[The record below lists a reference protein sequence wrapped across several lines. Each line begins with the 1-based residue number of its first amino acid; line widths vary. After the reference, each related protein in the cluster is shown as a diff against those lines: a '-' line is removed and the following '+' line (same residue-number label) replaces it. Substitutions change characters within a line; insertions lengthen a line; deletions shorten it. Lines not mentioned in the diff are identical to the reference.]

1 METRENGFSRQSADW
16 LRMTDE
22 SSSAPSGHLPT
33 VEEGSGLSVL
43 VDAFQAARDEADRAE
58 AEAKAAKKRLTEA
71 KALLA
76 DAMIEDETDSIGR
89 NGKRYTLAPKTKY
102 SKKAGMEEVLFER
115 LIDEGLGDL
124 ITETVNANT
133 LNACMNRMAEENGG
147 VLPGMW
153 QEVLNTYEYT
163 DISVRRV

>member
-1 METRENGFSRQSADW
+1 
-16 LRMTDE
+16 L
-22 SSSAPSGHLPT
+22 
-33 VEEGSGLSVL
+33 GLSVL
-43 VDAFQAARDEADRAE
+43 VDAYQAARDEAERAE
-58 AEAKAAKKRLTEA
+58 AEAKAAKKRLNEA

-102 SKKAGMEEVLFER
+102 SKKAGMEEALFGL

-124 ITETVNANT
+124 ITETVNAQT

-147 VLPGMW
+147 VLPEMW
-153 QEVLNTYEYT
+153 QDVLNTYEYT